1 VIKIGLLNVSKKVV
15 GVLSLVAAGICLLI
29 ALIAWLEYSSVKSDY
44 DEYCTGFLGALVR
57 IGDGGQSCEDAKK
70 YLDFLTFAW
79 VCFGGV
85 GCGTGILGIVLVSS
99 NGNQQKVIF
108 VQQQPQFIPQPQFV
122 PQQQQ
127 VRQYQPPPPKYPPP
141 QYPPPKNPPQF

>member
-1 VIKIGLLNVSKKVV
+1 MSKKVV